1 MWPKNYNDLS
11 VRQMCFTALMI
22 AFVFL
27 MTLIPRVPIPLGYAH
42 LGDAAIFL
50 VLTFVGKREGLLA
63 GCLGSALADFISG
76 FAIWILPTLV
86 VKWAMAYVFWYFA
99 LRNKKYKANN
109 LQTVVAII
117 LASLVMVAGYTLFGT
132 LLYNSIAI
140 GITSALPLL
149 AEGIANIIAFFILE
163 KSFKRIMSKW

>member
-1 MWPKNYNDLS
+1 MRKEYINIS

-86 VKWAMAYVFWYFA
+86 VKWAMAYVFWFLA
-99 LRNKKYKANN
+99 LRNKKYNKFK
-109 LQTVVAII
+109 LQTILAII
-117 LASLVMVAGYTLFGT
+117 LASLVMVFGYTLFGAF
-132 LLYNSIAI
+132 LYNSIAV
-140 GITSALPLL
+140 GMTSALPLIV
-149 AEGIANIIAFFILE
+149 EGIVNIIAFFVLE
-163 KSFKRIMSKW
+163 KVFKRIISKR